1 MKTNEKHIDYSILHT
16 SIAGLELKNPAISAS
31 GTYGYGTEYDD
42 FCPSEDWGAVILKSV
57 SEKPKEGN
65 PPPRCCEVESGMI
78 NSIGLANVGI
88 DKFLSEKIPA
98 FRAKHRDAVC
108 IASLAGSTIPEF
120 ELLAE
125 RVDEEKG
132 INAVEINISC
142 PNVSKG
148 GMHFGSDPG
157 SAAEVISAV
166 RKKTKLPVLAKISP
180 AAGSPVD
187 VARACA
193 DSGADIL
200 TAVNTVPGM
209 KIDIEKGK
217 PVLGNI
223 FGGMS
228 GPAMYPAALRI
239 AFMIHKALPEIPL
252 VGCGGIDCADTAL
265 QFIMAGCSAFQIG
278 TSIFRNPESLY
289 SILNDICIFM
299 QKKGYKSLKDVIG
312 TASEY

>member
-1 MKTNEKHIDYSILHT
+1 MNTNDYSILKT
-16 SIAGLELKNPAISAS
+16 SIAGLELKNPAVSAS

-65 PPPRCCEVESGMI
+65 PPPRCCEVESGML

-88 DKFLSEKIPA
+88 DKFINEKMPE
-98 FRAKHRDAVC
+98 FRKKHKNSVC
-108 IASLAGSTIPEF
+108 IASIAGSTIPEF
-120 ELLAE
+120 ELLAA
-125 RVDEEKG
+125 RVEEAG
-132 INAVEINISC
+132 NINAVEINICC

-148 GMHFGSDPG
+148 GMHFGSDPV
-157 SAAEVISAV
+157 SAAEVISAC
-166 RKKTKLPVLAKISP
+166 RKNTKLPILAKISP

-200 TAVNTVPGM
+200 VAVNTVPGM

-239 AFMIHKALPEIPL
+239 AYMINQALPGVPL
-252 VGCGGIDCADTAL
+252 VGCGGIDCAETAL
-265 QFIMAGCSAFQIG
+265 QFLMAGCSAFQVG

-289 SILNDICIFM
+289 SILDDICIFM
-299 QKKGYKSLKDVIG
+299 QKKGYKSLKDCIG
-312 TASEY
+312 IASEY

>member
-1 MKTNEKHIDYSILHT
+1 MKNKYDNIDYSMLNT

-42 FCPSEDWGAVILKSV
+42 FCPPEDWGAVILKSV

-88 DKFLSEKIPA
+88 ERFLNEKMPL
-98 FRAKHRDAVC
+98 FREKHSNAVC
-108 IASLAGSTIPEF
+108 IASIAGSTLYEF
-120 ELLAE
+120 EILAE
-125 RVDEEKG
+125 RVEKSG
-132 INAVEINISC
+132 SIDAVEINISC

-148 GMHFGSDPG
+148 GMHFGSDPR
-157 SAAEVISAV
+157 SASEVISSV
-166 RKKTKLPVLAKISP
+166 RKHTALPLLAKISP
-180 AAGSPVD
+180 AAASPVD
-187 VARACA
+187 VAKACV

-209 KIDIEKGK
+209 KIDIDKGK

-239 AFMIHKALPEIPL
+239 AFMIHRELPEIPL

-265 QFIMAGCSAFQIG
+265 QFMMAGCSAFQIG

-289 SILNDICIFM
+289 NILGDICIFM
-299 QKKGYKSLKDVIG
+299 QKKGYKSLKDIIG
-312 TASEY
+312 TAS

>member
-1 MKTNEKHIDYSILHT
+1 MNNSDNILKTT
-16 SIAGLELKNPAISAS
+16 IAGLQLNNPAIAAS

-57 SEKPKEGN
+57 SENPRAGN

-78 NSIGLANVGI
+78 NSIGLANVGVENFLNQKMPEFRKKHKNSVCI
-88 DKFLSEKIPA
+88 ASIAGESLAEFKLLSEKI
-98 FRAKHRDAVC
+98 D
-108 IASLAGSTIPEF
+108 SAGNI
-120 ELLAE
+120 
-125 RVDEEKG
+125 D
-132 INAVEINISC
+132 AVEINISC

-148 GMHFGSDPG
+148 GMHFGSNPD
-157 SAAEVISAV
+157 SAGEVIGV
-166 RKKTKLPVLAKISP
+166 CRKNTKLPILAKISP

-187 VARACA
+187 VARACI
-193 DSGADIL
+193 DSGADIIV
-200 TAVNTVPGM
+200 AVNTVPGM

-239 AFMIHKALPEIPL
+239 AYVIHKALPNVPL
-252 VGCGGIDCADTAL
+252 IGCGGIDNADTAI
-265 QFIMAGCSAFQIG
+265 QFMMAGCSAFQMG

-289 SILNDICIFM
+289 TILDDICIFM
-299 QKKGYKSLKDVIG
+299 QKKGYKALKDCIG
-312 TASEY
+312 IAAEY

>member
-1 MKTNEKHIDYSILHT
+1 MNNSDNILKT
-16 SIAGLELKNPAISAS
+16 SIAGLELKNPAIAAS

-57 SEKPKEGN
+57 SENPRAGN

-78 NSIGLANVGI
+78 NSIGLANVGVENFLS
-88 DKFLSEKIPA
+88 DKMPEFRNKHKNSICIASIAGESLKEFEILSEKIET
-98 FRAKHRDAVC
+98 
-108 IASLAGSTIPEF
+108 AGNI
-120 ELLAE
+120 
-125 RVDEEKG
+125 D
-132 INAVEINISC
+132 AVEINISC

-148 GMHFGSDPG
+148 GMHFGSDPA
-157 SAAEVISAV
+157 SAAEVIGV
-166 RKKTKLPVLAKISP
+166 CRKKTKLPILAKISP

-193 DSGADIL
+193 DSGADIIV
-200 TAVNTVPGM
+200 AINTVPGM

-239 AFMIHKALPEIPL
+239 AFMIHKALPEVPL
-252 VGCGGIDCADTAL
+252 IGCGGIDSADTAL
-265 QFIMAGCSAFQIG
+265 QFMMAGCSSFQMG

-289 SILNDICIFM
+289 TILDDICIFM
-299 QKKGYKSLKDVIG
+299 QKKGYKSLKDCIG
-312 TASEY
+312 IAAEY

>member
-1 MKTNEKHIDYSILHT
+1 MIKNKEFDYSILNT
-16 SIAGLELKNPAISAS
+16 SIAGLDLKNPAISAS

-57 SEKPKEGN
+57 SQLPKEGN

-88 DKFLSEKIPA
+88 DKFINEKMPA
-98 FRAKHRDAVC
+98 FREKHPGSVC
-108 IASLAGSTIPEF
+108 IASIAGSSIPEF
-120 ELLAE
+120 EVLAE
-125 RVDEEKG
+125 RAENSRT

-148 GMHFGSDPG
+148 GMHFGSDPS
-157 SAAEVISAV
+157 SAAEVLSAV
-166 RKKTKLPVLAKISP
+166 RKHTKLPLLAKISP

-187 VARACA
+187 VAKACA

-217 PVLGNI
+217 PVLGNV

-239 AFMIHKALPEIPL
+239 AYMIHKALPDVPL
-252 VGCGGIDCADTAL
+252 VGCGGIDCAETAL
-265 QFIMAGCSAFQIG
+265 QFLMAGCSAFQIG

-289 SILNDICIFM
+289 TILDNICIFM

-312 TASEY
+312 IAS